1 MSTIK
6 TPEQIAIDILTP
18 TVADNGKV
26 KQVNG
31 SLVYRLVE
39 RAIRAD
45 RAQRPEKMNCD
56 GQEMDNALAV
66 EVYDCLKDRETDAA
80 ERAAEWVAENEN
92 GAFWD
97 RFAGPML
104 DEIEEFA

>member
-1 MSTIK
+1 MTTIK
-6 TPEQIAIDILTP
+6 TPEQIAADILAP
-18 TVADNGKV
+18 TMDDNGKV
-26 KQVNG
+26 KQVNA

-45 RAQRPEKMNCD
+45 RAQRPKQMNCD
-56 GQEMDNALAV
+56 GDRMYNALAV
-66 EVYDCLKDRETDAA
+66 EVYDCLKDHKTDAA

-97 RFAGPML
+97 RFVGPML
-104 DEIEEFA
+104 DEIEEIA